1 MKEQALNLAK
11 IFDEQAEFGFEL
23 VLRSDED
30 NETAKMLSRH
40 HIQFA
45 KEHQANAQLLR
56 DLVAEINR
64 LQAEN
69 DALNLELGN
78 PIDVEEWA
86 KHQRPV

>member
-11 IFDEQAEFGFEL
+11 IFDEQADFGFEL

-56 DLVAEINR
+56 DMVAEITR
-64 LQAEN
+64 LEE
-69 DALNLELGN
+69 ELSKKL
-78 PIDVEEWA
+78 V
-86 KHQRPV
+86 